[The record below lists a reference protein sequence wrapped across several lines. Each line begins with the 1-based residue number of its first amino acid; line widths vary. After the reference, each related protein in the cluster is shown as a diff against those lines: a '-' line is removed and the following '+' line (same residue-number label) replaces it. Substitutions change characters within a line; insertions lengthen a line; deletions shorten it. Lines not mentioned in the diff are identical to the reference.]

1 MLLTLVNSVKT
12 TDVLW
17 HALGDELR
25 GFLRSRVSNDA
36 DADDLAQDVFLRVVE
51 NRRSLRDAERIQS
64 WVYQIA
70 RNALIDFYRRR
81 AKHSAQYVDDALEVA
96 RDESSGNQNLAI
108 GRWLLQAV
116 EQLPETVRD
125 AVRMYEVEG
134 LPQSEIARRLGLSLS
149 GAKSRIQRG
158 RDQLEKMLD
167 ECCALQRDRRGNVIE
182 CKPNAADSCG
192 ESACECQTDGAHP

>member
-12 TDVLW
+12 TDVRW

-36 DADDLAQDVFLRVVE
+36 DADDLAQDVLLRVVE

-81 AKHSAQYVDDALEVA
+81 AKHSDQYADDALEVA
-96 RDESSGNQNLAI
+96 RDEN
-108 GRWLLQAV
+108 
-116 EQLPETVRD
+116 
-125 AVRMYEVEG
+125 
-134 LPQSEIARRLGLSLS
+134 
-149 GAKSRIQRG
+149 
-158 RDQLEKMLD
+158 
-167 ECCALQRDRRGNVIE
+167 
-182 CKPNAADSCG
+182 
-192 ESACECQTDGAHP
+192 